1 MGFWSKYFRRADNE
15 QKQGNVWERWVEL
28 LEHGARSKAGAYV
41 TWEKSLQVST
51 VLCCARVIA
60 EGLSQVPLKV
70 YRESDDG
77 RERQPARD
85 HAIYDLLYRR
95 PNPWQTSFEW
105 RETTAIHDVLAG
117 NGFSYINRFRGQA
130 AELVPFAPNVVRV
143 KRPSRGAGIV
153 AYEAS
158 IDGETKTFAPA
169 DILHTRGPSWDSY
182 CGLDAV
188 KQAREAIGL
197 AMATEET
204 HSRFHQNGAKPAGVL
219 SVEGVLTPLQHE
231 QLQAFVKKTAG
242 AGAGLPMIV
251 DHSAKWMAQS
261 MSGVDAQHI
270 ETRLHQVREICAFM
284 RVMPLM
290 VGYTDKASTYAS
302 AEQFFLAH
310 IVHTMSPWYQ
320 RWEQRFDVQLLTEQD
335 RRAGY
340 YVKFNEAALLRG
352 AMKDTAEFLGNLVT
366 KGIITVN
373 EARAKLEYNALDGG
387 DELMKPANIVGKQPD
402 EKPADPAED
411 PSTPPKA
418 DDEQDA
424 NKGARR
430 APHDHSVH

>member
-1 MGFWSKYFRRADNE
+1 MSFWSRYFRRADGE
-15 QKQGNVWERWVEL
+15 QKQQSVWERWIEL
-28 LEHGARSKAGAYV
+28 LDYGAKSKAGAYV
-41 TWEKSLQVST
+41 TWDKALQVST

-70 YRESDDG
+70 YRESANG
-77 RERQPARD
+77 REREPARD
-85 HAIYDLLYRR
+85 HPLYQVLYRS

-105 RETTAIHDVLAG
+105 RETSAIHNVLTG
-117 NGFSYINRFRGQA
+117 NGFSYINRYKGSV
-130 AELVPFAPNVVRV
+130 AELVPFQPNFVRV
-143 KRPSRGAGIV
+143 KRERRGIV
-153 AYEAS
+153 AYEVS

-182 CGLDAV
+182 SGMDAV
-188 KQAREAIGL
+188 RQAREAIGL

-204 HSRFHQNGAKPAGVL
+204 HARFHQNGAKPSGVL
-219 SVEGVLTPLQHE
+219 SVEGTLTPAQHD
-231 QLQAFVKKTAG
+231 QLKKWIATTAG
-242 AGAGLPMIV
+242 DHTGMPLIV
-251 DHSAKWMAQS
+251 DHAAKWMAQS
-261 MSGVDAQHI
+261 MTGVDAQHV

-335 RRAGY
+335 RRVGY
-340 YVKFNEAALLRG
+340 YMKFNEAALLRG

-387 DELMKPANIVGKQPD
+387 DELMTPANIVGNPD
-402 EKPADPAED
+402 DSKTPDDDPAKSPED
-411 PSTPPKA
+411 
-418 DDEQDA
+418 DDGDA
-424 NKGARR
+424 TKGARR

>member
-1 MGFWSKYFRRADNE
+1 MGFWSRYFRRADGE
-15 QKQGNVWERWVEL
+15 QKQQSVWERWVEL
-28 LEHGARSKAGAYV
+28 LERGAQSKSGAYV
-41 TWEKSLQVST
+41 TWGKALQVST

-60 EGLSQVPLKV
+60 EGISQVPLKV
-70 YRESDDG
+70 YHESDDG
-77 RERQPARD
+77 REREPARD
-85 HAIYDLLYRR
+85 HALYDILYRR

-105 RETTAIHDVLAG
+105 RETTGIHNVLAG
-117 NGFSYINRFRGQA
+117 NGYSYINRYRGQV
-130 AELVPFAPNVVRV
+130 AELVPFEPNVVRA
-143 KRPSRGAGIV
+143 KKDRRGIV
-153 AYEAS
+153 GYEVS
-158 IDGETKTFAPA
+158 IDGEAKTFAPA
-169 DILHTRGPSWDSY
+169 DILHTRGPSWDAY

-188 KQAREAIGL
+188 QLAREAIGL
-197 AMATEET
+197 AIATEET
-204 HSRFHQNGAKPAGVL
+204 HARFHQNGAKPAGVL
-219 SVEGVLTPLQHE
+219 SVEGTLTPQQHE
-231 QLQAFVKKTAG
+231 QLERWVAKTAG
-242 AGAGLPMIV
+242 NRVGMPMIL
-251 DHSAKWMAQS
+251 DHAAKWMAQS

-320 RWEQRFDVQLLTEQD
+320 RWEQRFDVHLLTEQD
-335 RRAGY
+335 RRAGF

-373 EARAKLEYNALDGG
+373 EARAKLEYNALEGG
-387 DELMKPANIVGKQPD
+387 DDLMKPANIVGKPDDSKTPDDDPPQPPEDGD
-402 EKPADPAED
+402 E
-411 PSTPPKA
+411 
-418 DDEQDA
+418 DA
-424 NKGARR
+424 KKGARS